1 MLRLKQR
8 FPIQIMKIF
17 PENRGPSS
25 SEESQAQDLEQS
37 SSEET
42 QLDSDSDTA
51 DIPVVRS
58 FVVVSSTA
66 LLCLSVLISHL
77 SFLVEAQPC

>member
-8 FPIQIMKIF
+8 FHLQIMKIF
-17 PENRGPSS
+17 PENRGQSS
-25 SEESQAQDLEQS
+25 SEESQDLEHS

-51 DIPVVRS
+51 EIPVVRS
-58 FVVVSSTA
+58 FVVVGWSSA
-66 LLCLSVLISHL
+66 WSLSVLLSNL